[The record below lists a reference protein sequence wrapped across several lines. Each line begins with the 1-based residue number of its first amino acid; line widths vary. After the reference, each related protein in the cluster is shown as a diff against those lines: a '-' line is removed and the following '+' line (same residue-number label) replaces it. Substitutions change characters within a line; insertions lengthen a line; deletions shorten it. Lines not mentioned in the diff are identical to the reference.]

1 MKRIHEKIQYNWF
14 LLGCTVC
21 LGFVCIVFFIMLSDL
36 NHTIKSRERFELYI
50 QNENEE
56 NSA

>member
-21 LGFVCIVFFIMLSDL
+21 LGFVCIVFFYNAFRSKITQL
-36 NHTIKSRERFELYI
+36 N
-50 QNENEE
+50 QENVL
-56 NSA
+56 NCIFKTK